1 MDIPDILFY
10 LIRLSLGTRADEM
23 DLSAFTN
30 ADWKSLID
38 LSFDQG
44 VAAMAVDGL
53 GSAHDGSTSS
63 PQVNDTLRYDNDN
76 YEGKELVLDSPE
88 LEDLKY
94 EWFGGVFSC
103 EEDFQNYKSAII
115 NLAKF
120 YESIGVRMMLLKGY
134 GLSLN
139 YPIPEHRPTGDI
151 DIFLN
156 DNDDDNDN
164 CGRLPAWQR
173 GDEIIRSLGIKVD
186 RSHEHHTVFQF
197 EGFTVENHYDIVN
210 TKEKKSSAALD
221 ATLKRLAEGSQRTD
235 EGIYLPS
242 ADFNAIFV
250 IRHLGQ
256 HIAGERVTLRQ
267 LLDWGLFIE
276 KHSDAID
283 WDFVMAYWQEIG
295 ISEFARCINRI
306 CVDSLGFDAQRF
318 HGELSDNAALC
329 ARLLSD
335 ILHPEFDGECPQ
347 GSFLKEALFKTRR
360 YIANGWKRKLVY
372 KEGLIEAFVT
382 GAFAKL
388 KRRNVADKTR

>member
-1 MDIPDILFY
+1 MKDSSANILFQ
-10 LIRLSLGTRADEM
+10 LLRAALGNEVAVGELPSDI
-23 DLSAFTN
+23 
-30 ADWKSLID
+30 DWQEVID
-38 LSFDQG
+38 LSFEQG
-44 VAAMAVDGL
+44 VAAIAVDGL
-53 GSAHDGSTSS
+53 GSAHD
-63 PQVNDTLRYDNDN
+63 NDTLRYDNDN
-76 YEGKELVLDSPE
+76 YEGKELALDSPE

-94 EWFGGVFSC
+94 EWFGEVFSC
-103 EEDFQNYKSAII
+103 EEDYQKYKSAII

-120 YESIGVRMMLLKGY
+120 YQSVGIKMMLLKGY

-151 DIFLN
+151 DVYLS
-156 DNDDDNDN
+156 DWK
-164 CGRLPAWQR
+164 L
-173 GDEIIRSLGIKVD
+173 GDEEIEKKLGIKVD

-221 ATLKRLAEGSQRTD
+221 ATLKRLAEGSLRTD
-235 EGIYLPS
+235 EGFYLPS

-256 HIAGERVTLRQ
+256 HIAGERVTLRH

-283 WDFVMAYWQEIG
+283 WDFVMAYWKEIG

-318 HGELSDNAALC
+318 HGELSDNAALS
-329 ARLLSD
+329 ARLLND

-372 KEGLIEAFVT
+372 KE
-382 GAFAKL
+382 
-388 KRRNVADKTR
+388 

>member
-1 MDIPDILFY
+1 MGDSSANILFQ
-10 LIRLSLGTRADEM
+10 LLRAALGNEAAVGELSSDI
-23 DLSAFTN
+23 
-30 ADWKSLID
+30 DWQEVID

-44 VAAMAVDGL
+44 VAAIAVDGL
-53 GSAHDGSTSS
+53 GFAHDNDGSLRQAQGKLSS

-76 YEGKELVLDSPE
+76 YEGKELALDSPE

-94 EWFGGVFSC
+94 EWFGEVFSC
-103 EEDFQNYKSAII
+103 EEDYQKYKSAII

-151 DIFLN
+151 DIYLS
-156 DNDDDNDN
+156 D
-164 CGRLPAWQR
+164 WKR
-173 GDEIIRSLGIKVD
+173 GDEEIEKKLGIKVD

-197 EGFTVENHYDIVN
+197 ECFTVENHYDIVN
-210 TKEKKSSAALD
+210 TKEKKSSVALD
-221 ATLKRLAEGSQRTD
+221 ATLKRLAEGAQRMD
-235 EGIYLPS
+235 EGFYLPS

-283 WDFVMAYWQEIG
+283 WDFVTAYWQEIG

-306 CVDSLGFDAQRF
+306 CVDSLGFDARRF

-329 ARLLSD
+329 VRLLSD

-388 KRRNVADKTR
+388 KRRNVADKTM

>member
-1 MDIPDILFY
+1 MAIHDILFS
-10 LIRLSLGTRADEM
+10 LLRLSLGTRADEM
-23 DLSAFTN
+23 DFSALTN
-30 ADWKSLID
+30 ADWKEVIN

-44 VAAMAVDGL
+44 VAAIAVDGL
-53 GSAHDGSTSS
+53 GFAHDNDGSTSLTTS
-63 PQVNDTLRYDNDN
+63 SDNDN
-76 YEGKELVLDSPE
+76 YEGKELALDSPE

-94 EWFGGVFSC
+94 EWFGEVFSC
-103 EEDFQNYKSAII
+103 EEDYQNYKSAII

-151 DIFLN
+151 DVYLS
-156 DNDDDNDN
+156 D
-164 CGRLPAWQR
+164 WKR
-173 GDEIIRSLGIKVD
+173 GDEEIEKRLGIKVD

-210 TKEKKSSAALD
+210 TKEKKSSVALD

-256 HIAGERVTLRQ
+256 HIAGEMVTLRQ

-283 WDFVMAYWQEIG
+283 WYFVMAYWQEIG

-306 CVDSLGFDAQRF
+306 CVDSLGFDVQRF
-318 HGELSDNAALC
+318 HGELSDNAALS
-329 ARLLSD
+329 ARLLND
-335 ILHPEFDGECPQ
+335 ILYPEFDGECPQ

-388 KRRNVADKTR
+388 KRRNVADKTM